1 MKTNKRIVAL
11 IIACFWVFVL
21 AGCAGK
27 QPVPVT
33 TTTTETTET
42 TTARTTTKTTI
53 SYVKHE
59 GPYDDILNAFVELEL
74 SGFRV
79 VDEALI
85 GDSQLTYDTYPS
97 GYTVS
102 VVYAFYDINQDD
114 EMELLIGEHVVQKDG
129 EPYDN
134 LLGIY
139 AVQDGKYMSV
149 IQEAY
154 PTFLFLLV
162 DDKGDLVI
170 EHSRGRMDHANNFFY
185 ALDKN
190 GKLKTLDMLY
200 TNGRNMENYSEEKGF
215 TLFRAKDVN
224 GKQVD
229 ITEQEYLALLQK
241 YGSWGYSTY
250 IKESEIRNFEIE
262 WKSVIIGEKTH

>member
-1 MKTNKRIVAL
+1 M
-11 IIACFWVFVL
+11 
-21 AGCAGK
+21 
-27 QPVPVT
+27 
-33 TTTTETTET
+33 
-42 TTARTTTKTTI
+42 
-53 SYVKHE
+53 SYIKHE
-59 GPYDDILNAFVELEL
+59 GPYADILNAFVELEL

-79 VDEALI
+79 VDDALI
-85 GDSQLTYDTYPS
+85 GDSQLIYDGNPP
-97 GYTVS
+97 GYTKS
-102 VVYAFYDINQDD
+102 IVYAFYDINQDGTT
-114 EMELLIGEHVVQKDG
+114 ELLIGEHVVPEDF

-139 AVQDGKYMSV
+139 AVQDGKYVSV
-149 IQEAY
+149 IQEEHSIY
-154 PTFLFLLV
+154 LFLLV
-162 DDKGDLVI
+162 DDKGNLVI

-200 TNGRNMENYSEEKGF
+200 TNGRNMENYSAETGEGF

-229 ITEQEYLALLQK
+229 ITEQEYLALLKK

-262 WKSVIIGEKTH
+262 WKPIHTSFN